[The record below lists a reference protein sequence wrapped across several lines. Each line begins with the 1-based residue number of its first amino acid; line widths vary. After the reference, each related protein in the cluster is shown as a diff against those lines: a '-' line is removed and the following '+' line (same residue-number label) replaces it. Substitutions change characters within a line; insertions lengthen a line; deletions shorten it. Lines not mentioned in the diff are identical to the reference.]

1 MKIVP
6 KKKQYGVVF
15 RVPNADKSMAVLLCA
30 RKDKSWER
38 NPLQIDDKAGTYG
51 TLGPEAVALVEV
63 INGSGSV
70 EIRDV
75 VRIGITKEDGA
86 TDVLDAIQKGIFF
99 EIAEKALRHLL
110 ASLAEHEKQ
119 VASKPILSL
128 LGQETYIM
136 DSWLIEKFE
145 AKNTD
150 GKAIYDVD
158 EIKRMLIEVTHQTAL
173 DRLQEAKPTQPMSG
187 EETLARKLEVE
198 ATAKSI
204 REKFVEFIAPM
215 QKGDEYWFFRSSQAS
230 WLALAGREGY
240 AILREGKVVAAY
252 LTRRS

>member
-15 RVPNADKSMAVLLCA
+15 RVPNPDKSMAVLLCA

-38 NPLQIDDKAGTYG
+38 SPLLIEDKAGSYG
-51 TLGPEAVALVEV
+51 TLGPEQMVLVEV
-63 INGSGSV
+63 ANGDGSV
-70 EIRDV
+70 AVKDV
-75 VRIGITKEDGA
+75 VRLGVTPEDGA

-99 EIAEKALRHLL
+99 EIAEKALRQLL
-110 ASLAEHEKQ
+110 ASVAEHEKQ
-119 VASKPILSL
+119 VTSKPLLSL

-136 DSWLIEKFE
+136 DNWLVEKFE
-145 AKNTD
+145 AKNKE
-150 GKAIYDVD
+150 GNAVYDVD
-158 EIKRMLIEVTHQTAL
+158 EIKRMLTEVTHQTAL
-173 DRLQEAKPTQPMSG
+173 DRLADRGPVQPQTG
-187 EETLARKLEVE
+187 EQVLARKLEIE

-230 WLALAGREGY
+230 WLAMAGREGY
-240 AILREGKVVAAY
+240 TILREGKVVAAY